1 MPSRT
6 VTTLS
11 VALLVAVGA
20 SSLGLAA
27 GGGAVQ
33 IRRPDGLSFAAAFE
47 PGLGSDTLVVTRVGA
62 RSESYGDDSSLPRR
76 WAATHASLT
85 VSPFGPG
92 FASSGM
98 NDAGLTIHLT
108 WRDGTSQLSPVPLLE
123 TLQWVQFCLDRFEK
137 VSEVVHSATATGI
150 VGKVPAQILTCDAN
164 GVCGIVE
171 KDGDEIVERWA
182 ERLPLPLL
190 TGATYAQSLEFLNRT
205 LGYGGAPTAPE
216 GNAAP
221 ARFARAATAVNRA
234 RSAREAPTVEDIFA
248 VLEVAAPEPGLPQR
262 VVYDQAARRVH
273 LRRSGSQPQQR
284 SVAIAEVG
292 GTCSDSLPPVALVT
306 FAADGT
312 PDTMAVPAG
321 GVAEKLIKG
330 SSWVDAGGPI
340 SWTEVGAVSDS
351 IVCLAAGPD
360 ADPHGSP
367 HGS

>member
-6 VTTLS
+6 MTTFT
-11 VALLVAVGA
+11 VALLLAVGA
-20 SSLGLAA
+20 PGLGLAA

-33 IRRPDGLSFAAAFE
+33 IRRPDGLNFAAAFE
-47 PGLGSDTLVVTRVGA
+47 PGLSSDTLVVTRVGA
-62 RSESYGDDSSLPRR
+62 RIESYGDDSSLPRR
-76 WAATHASLT
+76 WAAAHASLT

-98 NDAGLTIHLT
+98 NDAGLAIHLT
-108 WRDGTSQLSPVPLLE
+108 WRDGTSKLSPMPLLE

-150 VGKVPAQILTCDAN
+150 VGKVPAQILTCDTN

-216 GNAAP
+216 GNTAP
-221 ARFARAATAVNRA
+221 ARFARTATAVNRA
-234 RSAREAPTVEDIFA
+234 RSAREAQTVEDIFG

-262 VVYDQAARRVH
+262 VVYDQTARRIH
-273 LRRSGSQPQQR
+273 LRRSDSPGQR
-284 SVAIAEVG
+284 SVAIADVG

-306 FAADGT
+306 FGADGT
-312 PDTMAVPAG
+312 PGTMAVPAG
-321 GVAEKLIKG
+321 GVAEKQVKA

-340 SWTEVGAVSDS
+340 SWTEVGGVSDS

-360 ADPHGSP
+360 ANPHGSP